1 MIILKKIQRKI
12 MIKIK
17 TKNTILSKFNGIIQY
32 HKNSKDNEP
41 SSNLNKFN
49 ISNNTEISDIEI
61 SKYNEILEGL
71 NNIILMFSS
80 QSNKRK
86 LKNMLPENKFIIIS
100 NLISNSHNKNE
111 ELKQK
116 TLKMKK

>member
-1 MIILKKIQRKI
+1 
-12 MIKIK
+12 
-17 TKNTILSKFNGIIQY
+17 
-32 HKNSKDNEP
+32 
-41 SSNLNKFN
+41 
-49 ISNNTEISDIEI
+49 
-61 SKYNEILEGL
+61 
-71 NNIILMFSS
+71 MFSS